1 MRVSKYCKILNC
13 WYSIIVVDINCRR
26 YHHFYDHG
34 FDNLYSRLMNHEH
47 LYISKSFVLWI
58 SPQKYKFVD
67 NKLVTKYLW
76 LLKHKNGCKV
86 LSPCLC
92 CLLMYTQLFSSSLLL
107 ILMQFFF
114 LTRVIPKA
122 LVPIEVIN

>member
-1 MRVSKYCKILNC
+1 MWVFKYYKFLDY
-13 WYSIIVVDINCRR
+13 WYSIFVVDINCRR
-26 YHHFYDHG
+26 YHLLWSGVRQFY
-34 FDNLYSRLMNHEH
+34 NRLMNHEY
-47 LYISKSFVLWI
+47 LYIYKSFLLWI
-58 SPQKYKFVD
+58 SRQKYKFVD
-67 NKLVTKYLW
+67 NKLVSKYLW

>member
-1 MRVSKYCKILNC
+1 MWVFKYYKFLDY

-26 YHHFYDHG
+26 YHLLWSGVRQFY
-34 FDNLYSRLMNHEH
+34 NRLMNHEY
-47 LYISKSFVLWI
+47 LYIYKSFLLWI
-58 SPQKYKFVD
+58 SRQKYKFVD